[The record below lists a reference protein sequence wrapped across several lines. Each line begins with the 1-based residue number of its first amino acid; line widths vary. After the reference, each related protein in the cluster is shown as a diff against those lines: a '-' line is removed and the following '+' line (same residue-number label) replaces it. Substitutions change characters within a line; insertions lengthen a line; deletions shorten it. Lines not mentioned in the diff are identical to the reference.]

1 MVFKNY
7 QIITNQS
14 LLLHCSGTMMK
25 KVGEDYVREKHES
38 EVDASIKNVDYSHTF
53 YQIDKGNM
61 TEAKYVIA

>member
-1 MVFKNY
+1 
-7 QIITNQS
+7 
-14 LLLHCSGTMMK
+14 MK

-38 EVDASIKNVDYSHTF
+38 EVDASIKIVDYSHTF